1 MARQNRYRLVFR
13 NKSGE
18 KKYVTLN
25 FKNSKRN
32 TFSLTEIDYI
42 TSLFSDAAMLASF
55 VGISN
60 EEFDKGYFAIDY
72 KNNSRLKSL
81 ELVFNDMVFLKDV
94 AENNLGESKLS

>member
-1 MARQNRYRLVFR
+1 MARQNRYSLVFR

-42 TSLFSDAAMLASF
+42 TSLFSDATFQKQSTQPQVSPTKRPKSVAS
-55 VGISN
+55 VLIPAA
-60 EEFDKGYFAIDY
+60 DDDY
-72 KNNSRLKSL
+72 S
-81 ELVFNDMVFLKDV
+81 DD
-94 AENNLGESKLS
+94 